1 MITVEGDNSFVYRLA
16 GHIEN
21 GKDSYSDPIMGGL
34 LDDPTDNRNHDED
47 HF

>member
-1 MITVEGDNSFVYRLA
+1 LVITVDGDNSFEYRIA

-34 LDDPTDNRNHDED
+34 HNYSA
-47 HF
+47 